1 MKKPMANA
9 YVFNLIATV
18 TSAVFSIF
26 LITQNF
32 PNVFQFGVSYKIDAS
47 NTALV
52 KQLQMMYTPA
62 IVVALIAAV
71 LVFTLVI
78 TMLVLVK
85 KRKVSALGSIIA
97 LGITLIQ
104 IGYLSGLFWLVQS
117 VQSAFSPAGDI
128 LQNPYIGPLLQL
140 INLLLLGGSWIAN
153 LVVAID
159 YRRNGIKESRH

>member
-78 TMLVLVK
+78 K
-85 KRKVSALGSIIA
+85 KIEKTADV
-97 LGITLIQ
+97 T
-104 IGYLSGLFWLVQS
+104 
-117 VQSAFSPAGDI
+117 
-128 LQNPYIGPLLQL
+128 
-140 INLLLLGGSWIAN
+140 
-153 LVVAID
+153 VAI
-159 YRRNGIKESRH
+159 KLKT

>member
-52 KQLQMMYTPA
+52 KQLQMMYTSA

-85 KRKVSALGSIIA
+85 KKKSQRFGQYHS
-97 LGITLIQ
+97 T
-104 IGYLSGLFWLVQS
+104 GYH
-117 VQSAFSPAGDI
+117 
-128 LQNPYIGPLLQL
+128 PYSNRI
-140 INLLLLGGSWIAN
+140 S
-153 LVVAID
+153 
-159 YRRNGIKESRH
+159 

>member
-32 PNVFQFGVSYKIDAS
+32 PNLFQFGVSYKIDAS

-85 KRKVSALGSIIA
+85 KSQRFGQYHS
-97 LGITLIQ
+97 T
-104 IGYLSGLFWLVQS
+104 GYHAYSNRIS
-117 VQSAFSPAGDI
+117 
-128 LQNPYIGPLLQL
+128 
-140 INLLLLGGSWIAN
+140 
-153 LVVAID
+153 
-159 YRRNGIKESRH
+159 

>member
-1 MKKPMANA
+1 M
-9 YVFNLIATV
+9 V
-18 TSAVFSIF
+18 T
-26 LITQNF
+26 L
-32 PNVFQFGVSYKIDAS
+32 
-47 NTALV
+47 L
-52 KQLQMMYTPA
+52 LQSR
-62 IVVALIAAV
+62 ALIAAV

-85 KRKVSALGSIIA
+85 KRNVSALGSIIA

-117 VQSAFSPAGDI
+117 VQSAFSLAGDI

-153 LVVAID
+153 MVVAID
-159 YRRNGIKESRH
+159 YRRNGIKESRY

>member
-32 PNVFQFGVSYKIDAS
+32 SNVFQFGVSYKIDA
-47 NTALV
+47 
-52 KQLQMMYTPA
+52 
-62 IVVALIAAV
+62 

-117 VQSAFSPAGDI
+117 VQSAFSLAGDI

-153 LVVAID
+153 MVVAID
-159 YRRNGIKESRH
+159 YRRNGIKESRY

>member
-71 LVFTLVI
+71 LVFTL
-78 TMLVLVK
+78 LVLVK
-85 KRKVSALGSIIA
+85 KRNVSALGSIIA

>member
-32 PNVFQFGVSYKIDAS
+32 SNVFQFGVSYKIDAS
-47 NTALV
+47 NTVLV

-104 IGYLSGLFWLVQS
+104 IGYLSGLF
-117 VQSAFSPAGDI
+117 F
-128 LQNPYIGPLLQL
+128 Y
-140 INLLLLGGSWIAN
+140 
-153 LVVAID
+153 
-159 YRRNGIKESRH
+159 H